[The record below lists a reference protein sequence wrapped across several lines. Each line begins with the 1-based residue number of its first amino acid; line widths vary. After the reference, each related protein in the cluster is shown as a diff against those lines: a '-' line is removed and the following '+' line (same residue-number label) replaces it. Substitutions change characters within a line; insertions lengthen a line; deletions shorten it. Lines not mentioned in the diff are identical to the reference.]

1 MSAHEGLGEL
11 RMTRANHSAH
21 RTPISCTPSNLLSPG
36 MCSFL
41 DIQRATTRCAVRFYS
56 GHVATYEY
64 CDRHAAQVEATDKGS
79 NIAERS
85 FEIPPP
91 KALRHRGSLHDQRR
105 CESWVLTSK

>member
-1 MSAHEGLGEL
+1 MGYTKWRPVRGMV
-11 RMTRANHSAH
+11 R
-21 RTPISCTPSNLLSPG
+21 SPG

-41 DIQRATTRCAVRFYS
+41 DFQRATTRCAVRFYS

-85 FEIPPP
+85 FEIRD
-91 KALRHRGSLHDQRR
+91 A
-105 CESWVLTSK
+105 